1 MIGHVKHFDSSKT
14 MSLKANDNRLYTK
27 MWERGSNLM
36 NIKFDSEPVYID
48 NDKYVKTKIKSC
60 RKSEYTF
67 SRQKSAKRKCF
78 IQVLAIDNIFCYQSK
93 QKVLSS
99 NTIGGRQI

>member
-36 NIKFDSEPVYID
+36 NIKFDSEPVYTD
-48 NDKYVKTKIKSC
+48 NDKYVKIKIKSC

-67 SRQKSAKRKCF
+67 SRQKSANRKCF
-78 IQVLAIDNIFCYQSK
+78 IQVLAIDNIFCY
-93 QKVLSS
+93 
-99 NTIGGRQI
+99 

>member
-78 IQVLAIDNIFCYQSK
+78 IQVLAIDSIFCYQIK